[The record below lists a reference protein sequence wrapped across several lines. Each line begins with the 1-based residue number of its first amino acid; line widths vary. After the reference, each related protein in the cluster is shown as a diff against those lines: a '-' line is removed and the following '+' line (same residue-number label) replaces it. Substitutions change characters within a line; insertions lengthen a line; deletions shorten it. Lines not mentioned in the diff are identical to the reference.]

1 MKSTFFPQQILQFV
15 PIGHF
20 QLHFQASCIL
30 IFIAKSVCT
39 KDGQRLWLGH
49 GISTVEDT
57 QSLRPYRS
65 YIFITWILNFHLWI
79 WYVSWS
85 VLLVWCQLGTI
96 GSSSYISLGQC
107 VASDG
112 EKKRAFWTVGVSR
125 RIWKCD
131 FPGESGTVCGVSFH
145 QSHPSCWKRKL
156 SKSLWASCI
165 VAAAECKARPNFAQ
179 NLWQGHGSQNPIWET
194 CNIACFSTAKAF
206 HPNYLQTKPK
216 ATQGQS
222 QETHVAVDLK
232 IVPAVAASDQLR
244 QNQSIVEWKQ
254 WIKTQDT
261 IWRQRLYLAGRH
273 LSQHHMKCLRSSHE
287 L

>member
-1 MKSTFFPQQILQFV
+1 MGNAYDWGMVF
-15 PIGHF
+15 
-20 QLHFQASCIL
+20 
-30 IFIAKSVCT
+30 
-39 KDGQRLWLGH
+39 QRLKTH
-49 GISTVEDT
+49 NRSA
-57 QSLRPYRS
+57 RYRS

-194 CNIACFSTAKAF
+194 FNIVCFSITSPLRGGGVGGGCLNEIF
-206 HPNYLQTKPK
+206 LG
-216 ATQGQS
+216 QGGI
-222 QETHVAVDLK
+222 DRF
-232 IVPAVAASDQLR
+232 PQLR
-244 QNQSIVEWKQ
+244 YFICSWDPPNPNQWMLTYSFDPVILN
-254 WIKTQDT
+254 I
-261 IWRQRLYLAGRH
+261 YGRSTNPMGGIGTFH
-273 LSQHHMKCLRSSHE
+273 WYGDLL